1 MFLFELNPNHLPPN
15 RVVPRNTQLIDRWE
29 GRRLVAPGEE
39 PPGDASA
46 TCLFQWAGRGPGLLR
61 GGLSSGGAAA
71 PFSCLCPCPEG
82 LLVARGH
89 AVPGQREKG
98 TAPDVPA
105 ETEPLRAAVVLRSQ
119 EPQLAAEGR
128 VLYVALSAESGQSSG
143 QFQGRPSEVWSQ
155 WQSQHHGQQSGEQH
169 SHQQPG
175 QTEVFQV
182 NPASTTS

>member
-1 MFLFELNPNHLPPN
+1 M
-15 RVVPRNTQLIDRWE
+15 
-29 GRRLVAPGEE
+29 
-39 PPGDASA
+39 
-46 TCLFQWAGRGPGLLR
+46 
-61 GGLSSGGAAA
+61 
-71 PFSCLCPCPEG
+71 
-82 LLVARGH
+82 ARGH